1 MSNQYVLDSF
11 AILALLQKEEGHDQV
26 LEILKK
32 TKAGTVQ
39 AMMTWINL
47 GEVAY
52 IVQRRWDKSEVHQI
66 LANLESSN
74 VEFVDAGQDLALK
87 AAELKAEY
95 PIAYADTYA
104 AALAMLR
111 ESVLVTGDPEFKK
124 LEERISIEW
133 L

>member
-1 MSNQYVLDSF
+1 LSNQYVLDSF
-11 AILALLQKEEGHDQV
+11 AILTLLQKEEGHDQV
-26 LEILKK
+26 LKIIKK
-32 TKAGTVQ
+32 AKEGTVQ
-39 AMMTWINL
+39 AMMTWVNL

-124 LEERISIEW
+124 LKERIAIKW

>member
-39 AMMTWINL
+39 AMMTWVNL

>member
-11 AILALLQKEEGHDQV
+11 AILTLLQKEEGHDQV

-32 TKAGTVQ
+32 AKAGTVQ
-39 AMMTWINL
+39 AMMTWVNL

-74 VEFVDAGQDLALK
+74 VEFVEAGQDLALK

-111 ESVLVTGDPEFKK
+111 EAVLVTGDPEFKK